1 MSQQTGRNYG
11 KPRRPTRGA
20 RSPASAAGADPGMMT
35 SRQVFRGAAAAA
47 GGVVLD
53 RFLAGK
59 LMNDVRFLKNL
70 VNAEKNFFD
79 TSTALNPA
87 TTPTAQCL
95 NLIAQGDDVQ
105 QRSGRSI
112 KLAGVDIR
120 YHVSS
125 PVAAT
130 TPQLVR
136 FIVLQARDPNGA
148 APVIADVLQAVTVD
162 SPMQAS
168 THQGQFTIHYDKLC
182 VLPIIAAGGSL
193 IYDVK
198 LDLKNHV
205 EFIGTAAPI
214 ANVGNNAL
222 FVFAMADQVATNAS
236 AGAFYSRVWFYDN

>member
-1 MSQQTGRNYG
+1 MSQQTGRNFG
-11 KPRRPTRGA
+11 KKRRPR
-20 RSPASAAGADPGMMT
+20 ASAAAAAPAHAGTMT
-35 SRQVFRGAAAAA
+35 SQRFIRGAAAAA

-70 VNAEKNFFD
+70 VNAERNFFD
-79 TSTALNPA
+79 TTTALNPA
-87 TTPTAQCL
+87 VTPTAVCL
-95 NLIAQGDDVQ
+95 NLIPQGDDVQ
-105 QRSGRSI
+105 QRAGRSI

-130 TPQLVR
+130 TPQFLR
-136 FIVLQARDPNGA
+136 FIVVQMRDPNGA
-148 APVIADVLQAVTVD
+148 LPVIADVLQAVSVD
-162 SPMQAS
+162 SPPQAS
-168 THQGQFTIHYDKLC
+168 THQGQFTIHYDKLV
-182 VLPIIAAGGSL
+182 VLPIIAAGGSA
-193 IYDVK
+193 IFDVN

-214 ANVGNNAL
+214 ANVGNNSL

-236 AGAFYSRVWFYDN
+236 SGAFYSRIWFYDN